1 MDLAHPGF
9 RALLGLFA
17 VPVAWRV
24 SRSCRVVRAQREAS
38 EVAATAQQWLAKE
51 PGPSAELEEKL
62 TALLEHPFV
71 EEATKRHIRQL
82 TRQIS
87 DRNAACDAAAVWE
100 RAMSAKR
107 SRNLDEAESGLNKY
121 LQHAKAELKAKT
133 DAKRLLDEIALVRS
147 SERQRR
153 LLTNLS
159 DGEFAKVRRGGPW
172 PEGVLPV
179 DADLTKM
186 FLDAVQPLV
195 RQEGDRRQPSENMLR
210 KGQRVKKQ
218 WPGRQMARAS

>member
-1 MDLAHPGF
+1 
-9 RALLGLFA
+9 
-17 VPVAWRV
+17 
-24 SRSCRVVRAQREAS
+24 
-38 EVAATAQQWLAKE
+38 
-51 PGPSAELEEKL
+51 
-62 TALLEHPFV
+62 
-71 EEATKRHIRQL
+71 
-82 TRQIS
+82 
-87 DRNAACDAAAVWE
+87 
-100 RAMSAKR
+100 MSAKR

-210 KGQRVKKQ
+210 KGQRVKNSGLGVK
-218 WPGRQMARAS
+218 WRGRVESIEEEGNAYNVRIEEVVADGVPFRKGEIQTVDKAELQAEDPTPQP